1 MKPELRMRRIA
12 QKTSPPLIP
21 PYADE
26 DTCFVWLGATQG
38 GRFYSSRRK
47 GIIMQQKRAIING
60 SDSVN
65 RGLMEILNPGLLD
78 RPYRSH
84 QICRTLLCVNPH
96 HWRADQEPP
105 PPTPPVVSD
114 EWTAEEAQEL
124 IDLYLGTNER
134 PLDLSHDLLIDIPP
148 ALIHA
153 MGYET
158 R

>member
-12 QKTSPPLIP
+12 QKTSPPLTP

-26 DTCFVWLGATQG
+26 ETCFVWLGATTG
-38 GRFYSSRRK
+38 GTFFNSRRQ
-47 GIIMQQKRAIING
+47 GVIFHRKRAIING

-65 RGLMEILNPGLLD
+65 RGLMELLNPGLLD
-78 RPYRSH
+78 RPYKVKQNCS
-84 QICRTLLCVNPH
+84 TALCVNPH
-96 HWRADQEPP
+96 HWSAKQEPA

-114 EWTAEEAQEL
+114 DWTEEEAQEA
-124 IDLYLGTNER
+124 IDLYLGTNGR
-134 PLDLSHDLLIDIPP
+134 PLDLSHNLLMDIPP

>member
-1 MKPELRMRRIA
+1 MKPKLKMRRIA
-12 QKTSPPLIP
+12 QKTSPPLMP

-26 DTCFVWLGATQG
+26 ETCFVWLGATTG
-38 GRFYSSRRK
+38 GVFYNSQRR
-47 GIIMQQKRAIING
+47 GIVHNRKRAVINK
-60 SDSVN
+60 SESVN
-65 RGLMEILNPGLLD
+65 RHLMETLDPGLLD
-78 RPYRSH
+78 RPYKSY
-84 QICRTLLCVNPH
+84 QTCKTQLCVNPH

-105 PPTPPVVSD
+105 PPAPPVVSD